1 MLSSNRTIREK
12 LILVIMTSSL
22 AALVVTGGA
31 FSLWSYLAFRDNL
44 IRTLRIQAEMTAQ
57 NCAAAVMFNDANR
70 AAETLQTYA
79 AKPSITNACIYTPE
93 GDHFASYIR
102 AGYHA
107 HEEVSLE
114 SSGFRLR
121 DGKLIVFEPIQIDD
135 EPLGVMVVQ
144 SDLSE
149 LKAHL
154 TNNLTAMGM
163 VIGFA
168 GLMAYLLSVR
178 LQSLISRPILGLV
191 DLTRRVSDNKDY
203 SQRAVVTGRD
213 EIGMLIES
221 FNEMLDVIQ
230 EEIDRRHQAQQE
242 LERHRDHLE
251 EMVQERTAELKN
263 VNRQLMMSAERA
275 NLMAK
280 QANDANRAKSEFLA
294 NMSHEIRTPMNA
306 IIGFS
311 ELLAEEDLTDQ
322 QRMFVKTVLNSGRGL
337 LELINDILD
346 FSKIEAG
353 KLKTE
358 IVDVELEPF
367 LSELDSF
374 LRPLTL
380 EKKLK
385 FEILRCCPLPV
396 MIHTDPVRVRQCLI
410 NLVGNAIKFTD
421 KGHVFVNIDVERIH
435 ETDYIR
441 FDVEDTGVGIPP
453 EKQALIFEAFTQ
465 ADGSTTRK
473 YGGTGLGLT
482 ITRQLAGLL
491 GGSLRLKSEM
501 GKGSV
506 FTLRI
511 PAGVDVSNM
520 PTTESYNALTQISD
534 ETESPPRPT
543 DRKRMSGRILVAED
557 SAANQALIR
566 ALLKRM
572 GFSVVIAENG
582 QETLEWL
589 EKENFDLVFMDMQ
602 MPVMNGY
609 NATRQI
615 RQKGLTLPVV
625 ALTAHAMKGD
635 DQKCFDAGC
644 DDYLS
649 KPILRDK
656 LRTLLEK
663 YFTASKSDETV
674 VKQNDAP

>member
-22 AALVVTGGA
+22 AALVITGGA
-31 FSLWSYLAFRDNL
+31 FSLWSYLSFRDNL

-79 AKPSITNACIYTPE
+79 AKPSITNACIYTTE

-107 HEEVSLE
+107 HEEVSFE

-135 EPLGVMVVQ
+135 ESLGVMVVQ
-144 SDLSE
+144 SDLNE

-154 TNNLTAMGM
+154 TNNLTMMGM

-168 GLMAYLLSVR
+168 GLIAYLLSVW
-178 LQSLISRPILGLV
+178 LQALISRPILGLV
-191 DLTRRVSDNKDY
+191 DLTHRVSADKDY

-221 FNEMLDVIQ
+221 FNAMLDVIQ
-230 EEIDRRHQAQQE
+230 DEIERRHQAQQE

-275 NLMAK
+275 SLMAK

-322 QRMFVKTVLNSGRGL
+322 QHMFVKTVLNSGRGL

-358 IVDVELEPF
+358 IVEVELEPF

-374 LRPLTL
+374 MRPLTL

-421 KGHVFVNIDVERIH
+421 KGHVFVNIDVERID
-435 ETDYIR
+435 ETDYLR

-473 YGGTGLGLT
+473 FGGTGLGLT

-511 PAGVDVSNM
+511 PAGVEVSNT
-520 PTTESYNALTQISD
+520 PTTESYNALTCISD
-534 ETESPPRPT
+534 DTESTARQT
-543 DRKRMSGRILVAED
+543 NGKRMSGRILVAED

-566 ALLKRM
+566 ALLNRM

-582 QETLEWL
+582 RETLEWL

-609 NATRQI
+609 DATRHI

-649 KPILRDK
+649 KPIHRDK

-663 YFTASKSDETV
+663 YFTASQTDETV
-674 VKQNDAP
+674 AKQNDAP

>member
-22 AALVVTGGA
+22 AALVITGGA
-31 FSLWSYLAFRDNL
+31 FSLWSYLSFRDNL

-57 NCAAAVMFNDANR
+57 NCIAAVMFNDANR

-79 AKPSITNACIYTPE
+79 AKPSITNACIYTTE
-93 GDHFASYIR
+93 GEHFASYIR

-107 HEEVSLE
+107 HEEVSFE

-135 EPLGVMVVQ
+135 ESLGVMVVQ
-144 SDLSE
+144 SDLNE

-154 TNNLTAMGM
+154 TNNLTMMGM
-163 VIGFA
+163 VIGFS
-168 GLMAYLLSVR
+168 GLIAYLLSVR
-178 LQSLISRPILGLV
+178 LQALISRPILGLV
-191 DLTRRVSDNKDY
+191 DLTHRVSADKDY

-221 FNEMLDVIQ
+221 FNAMLDVIQ
-230 EEIDRRHQAQQE
+230 DEIERRHQAQQE

-251 EMVQERTAELKN
+251 EMVQERTAKLKN

-275 NLMAK
+275 SLMAK

-322 QRMFVKTVLNSGRGL
+322 QHMFVKTVLNSGRGL

-358 IVDVELEPF
+358 IVEVELEPF

-374 LRPLTL
+374 MRPLTL

-421 KGHVFVNIDVERIH
+421 KGHVFVNIDVERID
-435 ETDYIR
+435 ETDYLR

-473 YGGTGLGLT
+473 FGGTGLGLT

-511 PAGVDVSNM
+511 PAGVEVSNT
-520 PTTESYNALTQISD
+520 PTTESYNALTCISD
-534 ETESPPRPT
+534 DTESTARQT
-543 DRKRMSGRILVAED
+543 NGKRMSGRILVAED

-566 ALLKRM
+566 ALLNRM

-582 QETLEWL
+582 RETLEWL

-609 NATRQI
+609 DATRHI

-649 KPILRDK
+649 KPIHRDK

-663 YFTASKSDETV
+663 YFTASQTDETV
-674 VKQNDAP
+674 AKQNDAP